1 MPDQSESHHTPRAH
15 ESAPLNPREDIRLQL
30 ALEAASDGIW
40 DWDIP
45 SGKTCFSPRYFTMLG
60 YEPDEL
66 EQSFATWE
74 ALLHPED
81 KERTKAKVFA
91 HIERGQPFD
100 VEFRLRTKAGGWHW
114 VLGRGKIME
123 RDQEGRPRRMVGIHV
138 DIHERK
144 LMQQRLQEHME
155 ELRALNTLSIAV
167 AQSITLEDVVDSA
180 LDSVLTT
187 LSPDLTLL
195 YMLEDTGMRLKGVR
209 SNLPNIGPIHKETL
223 ASGECLCG
231 LAARDATPQFSLNIH
246 NDVRC
251 TNDPCKI
258 CGIRSYA
265 SLPLLASGEVIGILG
280 LGSLRELDFAARA
293 SFLQSLSALVSTGL
307 TNALL
312 HQRVLAHAE
321 ELERTVGARTATL
334 DKYRSAVEHSSAC
347 IVITDSSGAI
357 EYVNPAFTSLT
368 GYTLDEARGQNPRV
382 LKSGIHDEDFYRAM
396 WQTLLAGKTWRGEL
410 CNRAKDGV
418 LYWEEAT
425 ITPMLDAHGAI
436 TNYVAVK
443 EDITERKR
451 SEDLLRESERR
462 YKTVFNAS
470 RDAILIADSS
480 TRSFIHANKA
490 AEKLLGYAPGELIG
504 KSVSDIH
511 PPEELPYIQEQF
523 EIQSRGETH
532 SIIELPCLRKDGS
545 VIYTDLSASLVVID
559 DRLCL
564 MGFFRDVTER
574 KEAEKLRQD
583 VEHITRHDLKSPL
596 NGVIAIPQLLLEDD
610 NLTGEQ
616 REYLQHI
623 MDAGHKMLSIINLS
637 LTLYQIESGAYVPS
651 RGAFDLMK
659 VLRQCMADTRH
670 PAKGKLVSLSLET
683 RGWSAT
689 PPEKV
694 FVNGEELLAFSVF
707 SNLLLNAVEASPS
720 RETVTVVV
728 QYISGVTNVI
738 IHNQGAVPTN
748 IRTTFFDK
756 YATSGKPLGTGLG
769 TYSARLLAEVQGW
782 SIGMSTDEMEGTFLT
797 VGIPA

>member
-1 MPDQSESHHTPRAH
+1 MPDQSESHHTPQAT
-15 ESAPLNPREDIRLQL
+15 EKKPLTGRDDIRLQL

-45 SGKTCFSPRYFTMLG
+45 SGKTYFSPRYFTMLG

-74 ALLHPED
+74 ALLHPDD
-81 KERTKAKVFA
+81 KERTTAKVFA

-144 LMQQRLQEHME
+144 LMQERLKEHVE
-155 ELRALNTLSIAV
+155 ELQALNTLSIAV

-187 LSPDLTLL
+187 LSPDLALL
-195 YMLEDTGMRLKGVR
+195 YLLEETGMRLKGVR
-209 SNLPNIGPIHKETL
+209 SNLPDIGPIHKETL

-246 NDVRC
+246 TDVRC

-258 CGIRSYA
+258 CGINSFA
-265 SLPLLASGEVIGILG
+265 SLPLLASGKIIGILG
-280 LGSLRELDFAARA
+280 LGSLREQDFAARA
-293 SFLQSLSALVSTGL
+293 SFLQSVAALVSTGL
-307 TNALL
+307 ANALL
-312 HQRVLAHAE
+312 HQQMLAHAE
-321 ELERTVGARTATL
+321 ELERTVEARTATL
-334 DKYRSAVEHSSAC
+334 EKFRNAVEHSSAC
-347 IVITDSSGAI
+347 IVITDRSGAI

-382 LKSGIHDEDFYRAM
+382 LKSGVHDEDFYRAM
-396 WQTLLAGKTWRGEL
+396 WQTLIAGKTWRGEL

-425 ITPMLDAHGAI
+425 ITPMLDVGGII
-436 TNYVAVK
+436 TNFVAVK

-451 SEDLLRESERR
+451 SEDLLRDSERR

-470 RDAILIADSS
+470 RDAILIADAS
-480 TRSFIHANKA
+480 TQTFIHANKA

-511 PPEELPYIQEQF
+511 PPQDLPFIQEQF
-523 EIQSRGETH
+523 EIQCRGEVH
-532 SIIELPCLRKDGS
+532 SLIELPCLRKDGS
-545 VIYTDLSASLVVID
+545 VIYTDLSATLVVID

-583 VEHITRHDLKSPL
+583 VEHMTRHDLKSPL

-610 NLTGEQ
+610 NLTQEQ
-616 REYLQHI
+616 RDYLRHI

-637 LTLYQIESGAYVPS
+637 LTLYQIENGAYVSS

-659 VLRQCMADTRH
+659 VLRQCMADSKLVAR
-670 PAKGKLVSLSLET
+670 GKLVSLSLET
-683 RGWSAT
+683 RGWGAT
-689 PPEKV
+689 APEKV

-728 QYISGVTNVI
+728 QYLSGVTNVI
-738 IHNQGAVPTN
+738 IHNQGAVPMN
-748 IRTTFFDK
+748 IRKAFFDK

-769 TYSARLLAEVQGW
+769 TYSAKLLAEVQGW
-782 SIGMSTDEMEGTFLT
+782 SIGMSTDEMQGTFLT